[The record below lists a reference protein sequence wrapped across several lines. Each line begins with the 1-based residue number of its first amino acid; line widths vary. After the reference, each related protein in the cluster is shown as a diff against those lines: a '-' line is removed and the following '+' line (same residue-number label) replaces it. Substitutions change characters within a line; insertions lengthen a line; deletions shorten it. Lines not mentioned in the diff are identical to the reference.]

1 MVKYFFILLILTLG
15 SCKEKIN
22 DFYQGKVLDENGFPL
37 EHVVVEEYK
46 MGNRTKSDS
55 LGYFKLKRS
64 ENWLGSLVFSKEGY
78 ESDTPLSLA

>member
-37 EHVVVEEYK
+37 EYVVVEE
-46 MGNRTKSDS
+46 
-55 LGYFKLKRS
+55 
-64 ENWLGSLVFSKEGY
+64 
-78 ESDTPLSLA
+78 